1 MSRIAELRASL
12 SSPAT
17 GTGLSI
23 PLTRMEWAEF
33 VREYR
38 INRKWYYLSVREI
51 QKYERALESAMMCG
65 W

>member
-17 GTGLSI
+17 GTGLSVS
-23 PLTRMEWAEF
+23 LTRMEWAEF

-38 INRKWYYLSVREI
+38 CNRLWYYPSVREI
-51 QKYERALESAMMCG
+51 QQHERALESAMMCG